1 MGPGSKPVQTVT
13 IRPVI
18 LCGGSG
24 TRLWP
29 LSTPEVPKQFLKLD
43 GEETMLAKTAGRMV
57 DDEEQG
63 LAFRSPMIVG
73 GARHEALMK
82 AELPDATLILEPFGR
97 NSAAA
102 VAAAALTAHPEELLL
117 VLPADHSILR
127 PDRFRRAI
135 RIGAGA
141 AAAGDIVTFGITPD
155 FPSTGYGYIEIEQ
168 EDRPVLKAVKFEEKP
183 PIEKAKRYLEAGH
196 YLWNAGIFLF
206 QADAMVKAFETHA
219 PDVLQAVRAALPEQ
233 ADGNAYRIDAGK
245 FNACPDISVD
255 YAIMEKYPGVRAV
268 PVDMGWN
275 DVGDYKALW
284 ELSDKDEDGNA
295 IMGPVT
301 AIDCKNCYIRSEG
314 RAISV
319 SGLRHA
325 IIVATSDHYMICDM
339 DEAQK
344 VKALAEAARR

>member
-1 MGPGSKPVQTVT
+1 MQTLT

-43 GEETMLAKTAGRMV
+43 GEETMLAKTASRMI
-57 DDEEQG
+57 DDAEQG

-73 GARHEALMK
+73 AARHEALMK
-82 AELPDATLILEPFGR
+82 AELPEAVLILEPFGR

-135 RIGAGA
+135 RIGASA

-183 PIEKAKRYLEAGH
+183 PLEKAKHYIEAGH

-206 QADAMVKAFETHA
+206 EAGAMVKAFEAHA
-219 PDVLQAVRAALPEQ
+219 PDVLQAVRDSLP
-233 ADGNAYRIDAGK
+233 ASDGESTVHRIDADK
-245 FNACPDISVD
+245 FGACPEISVD
-255 YAIMEKYPGVRAV
+255 YAIMEKHPGVRAV

-295 IMGPVT
+295 LLGPVT
-301 AIDCKNCYIRSEG
+301 AIDCKHCYIRSEG
-314 RAISV
+314 RPISV

-325 IIVATSDHYMICDM
+325 IIVATEDNYMVCAM
-339 DEAQK
+339 DDAQK
-344 VKALAEAARR
+344 VKALAQAARR

>member
-1 MGPGSKPVQTVT
+1 MQTIT

-43 GEETMLAKTAGRMV
+43 GEQTMLAKTASRMV
-57 DDEEQG
+57 DDAEQG
-63 LAFRSPMIVG
+63 LSFRSPIIVG
-73 GARHEALMK
+73 GAGHEDLMK
-82 AELPDATLILEPFGR
+82 AELPDAMLILEPFGR

-102 VAAAALTAHPEELLL
+102 VAAAALAAHPEELLL

-135 RIGAGA
+135 RIGASA
-141 AAAGDIVTFGITPD
+141 AASGDIVTFGITPD

-183 PIEKAKRYLEAGH
+183 PLEKARSYIEAGH

-206 QADAMVKAFETHA
+206 EAGAMIKAFETHA
-219 PDVLQAVRAALPEQ
+219 PDVLDAVRDALPEM
-233 ADGNAYRIDAGK
+233 AGEGNIHRIDAGK
-245 FNACPDISVD
+245 FHACPDISVD
-255 YAIMEKYPGVRAV
+255 YAIMEKHPGVRAV

-284 ELSDKDEDGNA
+284 ELSDKDEDGNS
-295 IMGPVT
+295 ILGPVT
-301 AIDCKNCYIRSEG
+301 AFDCKNCYIRSEG
-314 RAISV
+314 RPISV

-325 IIVATSDHYMICDM
+325 IVVATADHYMVCDM

-344 VKALAEAARR
+344 VKALAKAAQR